1 MDSGVITKS
10 NTDSEI
16 LSFDVLD
23 ELLERVANAE
33 QSAFTLALGQLRHAA
48 HEGADRAEI
57 ASTAPFSGSG
67 SLAIRRDAM
76 VAWKQLVSCM

>member
-33 QSAFTLALGQLRHAA
+33 QSAFTLAFCTNNWDNCGMPPT
-48 HEGADRAEI
+48 RAEI
-57 ASTAPFSGSG
+57 GPKLLQQPPLVAPAAWLF
-67 SLAIRRDAM
+67 AAM
-76 VAWKQLVSCM
+76 QWSRGNN